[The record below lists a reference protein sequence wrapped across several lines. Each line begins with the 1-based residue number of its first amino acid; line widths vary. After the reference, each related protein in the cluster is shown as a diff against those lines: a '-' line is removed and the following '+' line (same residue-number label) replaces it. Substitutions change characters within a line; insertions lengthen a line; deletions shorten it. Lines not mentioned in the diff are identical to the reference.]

1 MPHFLV
7 EYSSNLEDALELPA
21 LFEKLHDVAA
31 KGGVFPIAGMRSR
44 GLPRAQYRL
53 ADGHPDNG
61 FIHVNLRVGAGRDV
75 ATLRREGEAIFTAL
89 SEHIDTLF
97 KERPLALSFEISE
110 IHPDLN
116 FKKGNIRD
124 YLRERA
130 EKEPAT

>member
-7 EYSSNLEDALELPA
+7 EYSSNIEEALDLPA
-21 LFEKLHDVAA
+21 LFEKLHTVAQ
-31 KGGVFPIAGMRSR
+31 KGGVFPLAGMRSR
-44 GLPRAQYRL
+44 GLPRDQFRL

-75 ATLRREGEAIFTAL
+75 ETLRREGEAIFAVLTD
-89 SEHIDTLF
+89 HVDTLF

-116 FKKGNIRD
+116 FKKGNIRE
-124 YLRERA
+124 YLKARS
-130 EKEPAT
+130 EKEPAA

>member
-7 EYSSNLEDALELPA
+7 EYSSNLEEALDLPA
-21 LFEKLHDVAA
+21 LFEKLHEVAG
-31 KGGVFPIAGMRSR
+31 KSGVFPLAGMRSS
-44 GLPRAQYRL
+44 GLPREQFRL

-75 ATLRREGEAIFTAL
+75 ETLRREGEAIFAMLTDYVDA
-89 SEHIDTLF
+89 LF

-124 YLRERA
+124 YLKARA
-130 EKEPAT
+130 EKEPAA